1 MAQEITVN
9 QLLAKQHEEAQAA
22 LKITTKAF
30 EDLNAQIG
38 LVNSSLLTQSALNE
52 VPEFSGK
59 GKVTEWIQDIEK
71 CQSIHG
77 ISDTHTCQLAWKKSR
92 GVVSQLIGRVIT
104 EKSLT

>member
-22 LKITTKAF
+22 LKLTTKAF

-59 GKVTEWIQDIEK
+59 GKVTEWIQDI
-71 CQSIHG
+71 
-77 ISDTHTCQLAWKKSR
+77 
-92 GVVSQLIGRVIT
+92 
-104 EKSLT
+104 